1 MSKSSYTPEFRAKI
15 AQEYLN
21 GNCSR
26 KDLSKKY
33 NIPESTIRDWI
44 NVYKTHGI
52 NAFINTNGNK
62 QYTKDFKIQC
72 VEAVLKGES
81 SVLDVVSQYQ
91 ISSSHMLREWISL
104 YNANRELK
112 DYIPKREVYMADAR
126 RKTTIE
132 ERKEIV
138 DYCINHNRD
147 YKGTA
152 SIYNVSYSQVYS
164 WVKKYDV
171 QGDDGL
177 TDRRGRHKTDEEVN
191 ELERLRRENIRLKRQ
206 LQEKDML
213 NELLKKST
221 RTRKDVRL
229 GKLRYD
235 SKFIA
240 IKFFYETKNWSINW
254 MCKQLEISR
263 AAYYKWLHREIPKKE
278 AENMKLA
285 EFIKEYDERFNHILG
300 YRRMTSWINHFNHTD
315 YKPKRVHR
323 IMKKLGIHSVIRKK
337 KKKYTSSA
345 PESIA
350 ENKLGRD
357 FYACAP
363 NEKWATDVTEF
374 KVPDESKK
382 LYLSVILDLY
392 DRYPVAYVISPR
404 NDNKLVFK
412 TFDKALA
419 TNPEAKP
426 LFHSDRGFQYTSKV
440 FQRKLKEHEMEQS
453 MSRVGRCIDNGPTEG
468 FWGII
473 KTEMYQMYEITNEE
487 SLRFAITD
495 YIRFYSEERP
505 QDRYHCKTPL
515 EVRMEALSSEHP
527 AEYLIP
533 RNKRIEKYKKRW
545 CA

>member
-33 NIPESTIRDWI
+33 NLPESTIRDWI

-104 YNANRELK
+104 YNANREL
-112 DYIPKREVYMADAR
+112 
-126 RKTTIE
+126 
-132 ERKEIV
+132 KEIV

-213 NELLKKST
+213 NELLKK
-221 RTRKDVRL
+221 VQ
-229 GKLRYD
+229 
-235 SKFIA
+235 
-240 IKFFYETKNWSINW
+240 E
-254 MCKQLEISR
+254 LE
-263 AAYYKWLHREIPKKE
+263 
-278 AENMKLA
+278 
-285 EFIKEYDERFNHILG
+285 
-300 YRRMTSWINHFNHTD
+300 RM
-315 YKPKRVHR
+315 
-323 IMKKLGIHSVIRKK
+323 
-337 KKKYTSSA
+337 
-345 PESIA
+345 
-350 ENKLGRD
+350 
-357 FYACAP
+357 
-363 NEKWATDVTEF
+363 
-374 KVPDESKK
+374 
-382 LYLSVILDLY
+382 
-392 DRYPVAYVISPR
+392 
-404 NDNKLVFK
+404 
-412 TFDKALA
+412 
-419 TNPEAKP
+419 
-426 LFHSDRGFQYTSKV
+426 
-440 FQRKLKEHEMEQS
+440 
-453 MSRVGRCIDNGPTEG
+453 
-468 FWGII
+468 
-473 KTEMYQMYEITNEE
+473 
-487 SLRFAITD
+487 
-495 YIRFYSEERP
+495 
-505 QDRYHCKTPL
+505 
-515 EVRMEALSSEHP
+515 
-527 AEYLIP
+527 
-533 RNKRIEKYKKRW
+533 
-545 CA
+545 

>member
-91 ISSSHMLREWISL
+91 ISSSHMLREW
-104 YNANRELK
+104 
-112 DYIPKREVYMADAR
+112 AR

-213 NELLKKST
+213 NELLKK
-221 RTRKDVRL
+221 VQ
-229 GKLRYD
+229 
-235 SKFIA
+235 
-240 IKFFYETKNWSINW
+240 E
-254 MCKQLEISR
+254 LE
-263 AAYYKWLHREIPKKE
+263 
-278 AENMKLA
+278 
-285 EFIKEYDERFNHILG
+285 
-300 YRRMTSWINHFNHTD
+300 RM
-315 YKPKRVHR
+315 
-323 IMKKLGIHSVIRKK
+323 
-337 KKKYTSSA
+337 
-345 PESIA
+345 
-350 ENKLGRD
+350 
-357 FYACAP
+357 
-363 NEKWATDVTEF
+363 
-374 KVPDESKK
+374 
-382 LYLSVILDLY
+382 
-392 DRYPVAYVISPR
+392 
-404 NDNKLVFK
+404 
-412 TFDKALA
+412 
-419 TNPEAKP
+419 
-426 LFHSDRGFQYTSKV
+426 
-440 FQRKLKEHEMEQS
+440 
-453 MSRVGRCIDNGPTEG
+453 
-468 FWGII
+468 
-473 KTEMYQMYEITNEE
+473 
-487 SLRFAITD
+487 
-495 YIRFYSEERP
+495 
-505 QDRYHCKTPL
+505 
-515 EVRMEALSSEHP
+515 
-527 AEYLIP
+527 
-533 RNKRIEKYKKRW
+533 
-545 CA
+545 